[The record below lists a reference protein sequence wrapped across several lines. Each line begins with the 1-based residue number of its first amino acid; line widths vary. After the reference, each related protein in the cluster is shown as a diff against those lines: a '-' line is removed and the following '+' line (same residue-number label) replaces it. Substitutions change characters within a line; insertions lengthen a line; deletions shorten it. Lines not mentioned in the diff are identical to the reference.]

1 MSPKTAI
8 AQLKGDLDRFVA
20 LLEEEADVLSTS
32 QADALVPLVFQ
43 REEINRRL
51 ATLWQQLSTSLAL
64 PADAGFNT
72 VRERCAGLPLWQ
84 ETEAQVH
91 RAEQLNRLNSK
102 LIDEQLRRTQA
113 AAQVLRAAAGGRTLY
128 GSDGRM
134 SDNLFQNRSIDTA

>member
-1 MSPKTAI
+1 MSPKSAI
-8 AQLKGDLDRFVA
+8 AQLKDELDQFVA
-20 LLEEEADVLSTS
+20 LLEEEAGILGSN
-32 QADALVPLVFQ
+32 QADALVPLVF
-43 REEINRRL
+43 RRDAANRRL
-51 ATLWQQLSTSLAL
+51 ASLWQQLSSALAL

-72 VRERCAGLPLWQ
+72 VRERCTGLPLWQ

-128 GSDGRM
+128 GADGRM
-134 SDNLFQNRSIDTA
+134 SDSLIQNRSIDTA